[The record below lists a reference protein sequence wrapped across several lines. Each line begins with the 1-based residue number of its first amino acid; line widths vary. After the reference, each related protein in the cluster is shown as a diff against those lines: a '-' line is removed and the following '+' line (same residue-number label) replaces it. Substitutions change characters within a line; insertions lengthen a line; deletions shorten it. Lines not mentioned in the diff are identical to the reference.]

1 MGLYE
6 KKIGLRPGRASVDPG
21 PAARR
26 DEIKIGCGELE
37 GMIGGR
43 QTDRVSRAE
52 LKGGQFL
59 EFGDRVGGGE
69 NVRSAVGG
77 GRSHRRVGEVNH
89 SRIEALVILIEGRD
103 VDFVL
108 LEVGLEVGTDRG
120 VEVCNIRKDGTV
132 RVLLD
137 LALNFELFGQLIDLA
152 LERQRLV
159 RLFLDRLHLFLR
171 RFHSVLYLLHSVVE
185 TSYVS
190 PRLCKLLGRY
200 GCVGAGLVATG
211 LMVFLVIPAVSFLR
225 VGFHPVLEFAERCL
239 FPL

>member
-1 MGLYE
+1 MGSQRVDVPGVRVLRRKRE
-6 KKIGLRPGRASVDPG
+6 MGRRERSSKATIVGGGGVLIRDVEKGAGVRQAEWDLRKKIGLRPGRASVDPG
-21 PAARR
+21 PAVRR

-43 QTDRVSRAE
+43 QTDWVSRAE

-108 LEVGLEVGTDRG
+108 LEVGLEVGTD
-120 VEVCNIRKDGTV
+120 
-132 RVLLD
+132 
-137 LALNFELFGQLIDLA
+137 
-152 LERQRLV
+152 
-159 RLFLDRLHLFLR
+159 
-171 RFHSVLYLLHSVVE
+171 
-185 TSYVS
+185 
-190 PRLCKLLGRY
+190 
-200 GCVGAGLVATG
+200 
-211 LMVFLVIPAVSFLR
+211 
-225 VGFHPVLEFAERCL
+225 
-239 FPL
+239 